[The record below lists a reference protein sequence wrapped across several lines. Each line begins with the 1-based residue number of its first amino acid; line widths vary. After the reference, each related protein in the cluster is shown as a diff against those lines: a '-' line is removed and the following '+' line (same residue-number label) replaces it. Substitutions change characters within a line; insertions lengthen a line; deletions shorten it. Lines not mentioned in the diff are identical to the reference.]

1 MQNHYTIRATV
12 SSSSR
17 NDIDDG
23 ASNNI
28 RLDVVSGRVMA
39 THIGCGLRSYICHVR
54 VSAENAPPSE
64 VDGDLQT
71 IREDLR
77 QKYEGTLFHDGE
89 LPSGLP
95 PSRHVEHAID
105 LVSTETPHRPPYRL
119 SYEELDEL
127 KKQLDYLLDRG
138 LIRPSSSPFG
148 APVLFAPKKDGG
160 LRLCLDYR
168 ALNKIT
174 MKNRYPLPR
183 IEDQIDRLVGS
194 KYFTKLDLRW
204 GYWQIRVRDGDQ
216 YKTAISTRYGAYEF
230 MVMPFGLCNAPA
242 TFQRLM
248 NDILRPYLDKCVV
261 VYLDD
266 ILIYSKTLDAHRHH
280 IEQVF
285 ETIVKNGLTAKY
297 SKCEVMRRDVRFLG
311 YEIDGDGIRPD
322 RRHLRAVT
330 EWPTPRCVSELR
342 SFLGMTNW
350 LRRFIPSY
358 SKICSPLTDLL
369 KEDMGYSWGADQNL
383 AFESLKSALV
393 DPPLLKIFDRTVAT
407 KIQHDSSGFAVAGVL
422 LQLYDKN
429 CIGSLFEGVEAP
441 PASIPVP
448 GRLNV
453 STGNV
458 PVSGTMDLG
467 YFSPLLCLDLP
478 LI

>member
-1 MQNHYTIRATV
+1 MKDQVRLEVERAEQEGKFRQLQEGTVLKAVQAHAQNWDEASYEANRGNSGGPSRDMKSRGRTQAAMMDAKKRAPSDVPTSAKKARDSKRCFICKSDEHLIAECPKNTNKEKFVKKKEKIELTMIDDPNGANLLKCIGTLSGAKVLVLFDPGASHDLVSQKLLDASHNKHLKAKVKPLTVAMDCVGFDGNESVLTDRLEHVSLHVGDFQERIDLIVAPLHHYDVILSKRWFETHRPDVDWVNNVIRVGMQNHYTIRATV
-12 SSSSR
+12 NPSSR

-23 ASNNI
+23 VSNNI

-89 LPSGLP
+89 LPPGLP

-174 MKNRYPLPR
+174 VKNRYPLPR

-194 KYFTKLDLRW
+194 KYFTKLDL
-204 GYWQIRVRDGDQ
+204 
-216 YKTAISTRYGAYEF
+216 
-230 MVMPFGLCNAPA
+230 
-242 TFQRLM
+242 
-248 NDILRPYLDKCVV
+248 
-261 VYLDD
+261 
-266 ILIYSKTLDAHRHH
+266 
-280 IEQVF
+280 
-285 ETIVKNGLTAKY
+285 
-297 SKCEVMRRDVRFLG
+297 
-311 YEIDGDGIRPD
+311 
-322 RRHLRAVT
+322 
-330 EWPTPRCVSELR
+330 
-342 SFLGMTNW
+342 
-350 LRRFIPSY
+350 
-358 SKICSPLTDLL
+358 
-369 KEDMGYSWGADQNL
+369 
-383 AFESLKSALV
+383 
-393 DPPLLKIFDRTVAT
+393 
-407 KIQHDSSGFAVAGVL
+407 
-422 LQLYDKN
+422 
-429 CIGSLFEGVEAP
+429 
-441 PASIPVP
+441 
-448 GRLNV
+448 
-453 STGNV
+453 
-458 PVSGTMDLG
+458 
-467 YFSPLLCLDLP
+467 
-478 LI
+478 